1 MRTWMLM
8 AVVVMLLSF
17 APVAAADGLS
27 VSLLT
32 DASTSRL
39 EARVGLY
46 ETDVWEAGLTGTWY
60 AEDSDPDWGLGGY
73 TKLIVDPNGSVPV
86 ANWLPKV
93 GSWLKLP
100 ETLPV
105 ETYLL
110 GKIDTIPLDDGPN
123 AITASAGAG
132 MQVGPAVLEWVY
144 RVVEGGD
151 STNPVLSSGAE
162 LWFGGR
168 IEF

>member
-1 MRTWMLM
+1 MDWKGI
-8 AVVVMLLSF
+8 VVVLVCLL
-17 APVAAADGLS
+17 AWAVCADADGLS

-39 EARVGLY
+39 EARVGIY

-60 AEDSDPDWGLGGY
+60 AEDSDPDWGVGGY

-93 GSWLKLP
+93 GAWLNLP

-105 ETYLL
+105 ETYLI
-110 GKIDTIPLDDGPN
+110 GKIDTLPLDDGPD

-132 MQVGPAVLEWVY
+132 MEIGPAVLEWVY
-144 RVVEGGD
+144 RVVEGGSSND
-151 STNPVLSSGAE
+151 PVLTSGPE

>member
-1 MRTWMLM
+1 MKLWTAIIITITL
-8 AVVVMLLSF
+8 AT
-17 APVAAADGLS
+17 VAAADGLS
-27 VSLLT
+27 VGLLT

-39 EARVGLY
+39 EGRVGIY

-60 AEDSDPDWGLGGY
+60 AEDRDPDWGLGGY
-73 TKLIVDPNGSVPV
+73 AKLIVDPNGSVPV
-86 ANWLPKV
+86 ANWVPKI
-93 GSWLKLP
+93 GTWLQLP

-105 ETYLL
+105 DTYLI
-110 GKIDTIPLDDGPN
+110 GKIDTLPLDDGPD

-132 MQVGPAVLEWVY
+132 MEIGPGVLEWVY
-144 RVVEGGD
+144 RVVEGGSSSD
-151 STNPVLSSGAE
+151 PVLSSGPE

>member
-1 MRTWMLM
+1 MDWKGFLVVLVCLLAW
-8 AVVVMLLSF
+8 AVC
-17 APVAAADGLS
+17 ADADGLS

-32 DASTSRL
+32 DLSTSRL
-39 EARVGLY
+39 EGRVGIY
-46 ETDVWEAGLTGTWY
+46 ETDVWEAGLTATWY

-86 ANWLPKV
+86 ANWIPKI
-93 GSWLKLP
+93 GSWLELP
-100 ETLPV
+100 ETMNV
-105 ETYLL
+105 ETYLI
-110 GKIDTIPLDDGPN
+110 GKIDTLPLDDGPD

-132 MQVGPAVLEWVY
+132 MEIGPAVLEWVY